1 MKRRITVLL
10 LAFCLL
16 PVLSGCNSLLERDYR
31 SVSRHI
37 SQTSDTE
44 DTSAL
49 RAETYSDLVNSV
61 QFFVSMGETEGVVH
75 LYQYSGDVEQ
85 DVEDA
90 CQEVLEQDP
99 LGAWAL
105 EDITWTSSRIVSY
118 YECVFTFTYRHTAT
132 EIASIQSVV
141 GSTAIRDALG
151 DALSDYESSLVLQVS
166 SYYAQKELLLGLVQE
181 AYYSLPGYAQGYPD
195 VSISVYPQESTG
207 AQRVVEFSFTWSDSQ
222 AALQAR
228 AEAIAYAAATQVGTA
243 PAQGEVGYWLLY
255 SRLADGLSYSADSGR
270 ASVYTALVT
279 GRTNSEG
286 AALAFQYLCDQA
298 GLTCLTV
305 QGTLDGSPH
314 WWNLVE
320 VDEVWRHVDVTA
332 GNTQEDFLRPDG
344 QVSDRYTWD
353 TETYPA
359 CPDPEPEEESSDG
372 DETSEDTSVGD
383 ISVGDVFPDP
393 GRDEIPEVNPTA

>member
-1 MKRRITVLL
+1 MKRRVAALL
-10 LAFCLL
+10 LALCLL
-16 PVLSGCNSLLERDYR
+16 PALSGCESLLERDYR

-49 RAETYSDLVNSV
+49 RAESYSDLVNSV

-118 YECVFTFTYRHTAT
+118 YECVFTFTYRHTVS

-141 GSTAIRDALG
+141 GSNAIRDALG
-151 DALSDYESSLVLQVS
+151 GAISNYDSSLVLQVS

-181 AYYSLPGYAQGYPD
+181 AYCSLPGYAQGYPD

-207 AQRVVEFSFTWSDSQ
+207 TQQIVEISFTWSDSQ
-222 AALQAR
+222 ETLQAR
-228 AEAIAYAAATQVGTA
+228 AEAIASAAATLVGTD

-286 AALAFQYLCDQA
+286 VALAFQYLCDQA
-298 GLTCLTV
+298 GLTSLTV

-320 VDEVWRHVDVTA
+320 IDDVWRHVDVTA
-332 GNTQEDFLRPDG
+332 GDSQEDFLRSDS
-344 QVSDRYTWD
+344 QVSDRYTWN
-353 TETYPA
+353 TEQYPA
-359 CPDPEPEEESSDG
+359 CPDPETEEEPVEEADAPEEVVDGSAVSETDGGETAENGSS
-372 DETSEDTSVGD
+372 E
-383 ISVGDVFPDP
+383 
-393 GRDEIPEVNPTA
+393 

>member
-1 MKRRITVLL
+1 MKRRIAVLL

-16 PVLSGCNSLLERDYR
+16 PALSGCDSLLEREYR

-49 RAETYSDLVNSV
+49 RAESYSDLVNSV

-85 DVEDA
+85 DAEDA
-90 CQEVLEQDP
+90 CREVLEQDP

-132 EIASIQSVV
+132 EIASVQTVV

-151 DALSDYESSLVLQVS
+151 AALSDYDPSLVLQVS

-207 AQRVVEFSFTWSDSQ
+207 TQRIVELSFTWSDSQ
-222 AALQAR
+222 DTLQAR
-228 AEAIAYAAATQVGTA
+228 AEAIASAAATLVGTD
-243 PAQGEVGYWLLY
+243 PAQGEVGCWLLY
-255 SRLADGLSYSADSGR
+255 SRLGDGLNYSADSGR
-270 ASVYTALVT
+270 ASVYTALVA

-298 GLTCLTV
+298 GLACLTV

-332 GNTQEDFLRPDG
+332 GDSQEDFLRSDS
-344 QVSDRYTWD
+344 QVADRYTWD
-353 TETYPA
+353 TEQYPA
-359 CPDPEPEEESSDG
+359 CPDPETEEEPTGESDAPEEVVDG
-372 DETSEDTSVGD
+372 DDVPETDSQETAEDGSSE
-383 ISVGDVFPDP
+383 
-393 GRDEIPEVNPTA
+393 

>member
-1 MKRRITVLL
+1 MKRRIAVLL
-10 LAFCLL
+10 LALCLL
-16 PVLSGCNSLLERDYR
+16 PALSGCESLLERDYR

-49 RAETYSDLVNSV
+49 RAESYSDLVNSV
-61 QFFVSMGETEGVVH
+61 QFYVSMGETEGVVH

-118 YECVFTFTYRHTAT
+118 YECVFTFTYRHTVS

-141 GSTAIRDALG
+141 GFTAIRDALC
-151 DALSDYESSLVLQVS
+151 DVLSDYDSSLVLQVS

-195 VSISVYPQESTG
+195 VSISVYPQETTG
-207 AQRVVEFSFTWSDSQ
+207 TQQIVEISFTWSDSQ
-222 AALQAR
+222 ETLQAR
-228 AEAIAYAAATQVGTA
+228 AEAIASAAATLVGTD
-243 PAQGEVGYWLLY
+243 PAQGEAGYWLLY

-270 ASVYTALVT
+270 ASVYTALVI

-314 WWNLVE
+314 WWNLVS
-320 VDEVWRHVDVTA
+320 VDEVWRHVDVTS
-332 GNTQEDFLRPDG
+332 GDGQEDFLRSDS
-344 QVSDRYTWD
+344 QVSARYTWN

-359 CPDPEPEEESSDG
+359 CPDPETEENVSDG
-372 DETSEDTSVGD
+372 EDASENSGDEDVSSEAEE
-383 ISVGDVFPDP
+383 DV
-393 GRDEIPEVNPTA
+393 PTEDVSAE

>member
-1 MKRRITVLL
+1 MKRRIAALL

-16 PVLSGCNSLLERDYR
+16 PTLSGCDSLLEREYR
-31 SVSRHI
+31 SASRHI

-61 QFFVSMGETEGVVH
+61 QFFVTMGETEGVVH

-118 YECVFTFTYRHTAT
+118 YECIFTFTYRHTAA
-132 EIASIQSVV
+132 EIASIQTVV
-141 GSTAIRDALG
+141 GSNAIREALC
-151 DALSDYESSLVLQVS
+151 DVISDYDSSLVLQVS

-195 VSISVYPQESTG
+195 VTISVYPQESTG
-207 AQRVVEFSFTWSDSQ
+207 TQQIVEISFTWSGSQ
-222 AALQAR
+222 ETLQAR
-228 AEAIAYAAATQVGTA
+228 AEAIASAAATLVGTE

-255 SRLADGLSYSADSGR
+255 SRLTDGLSYSANNGQ

-286 AALAFQYLCDQA
+286 AALAFQYLCEQA
-298 GLTCLTV
+298 GLTCLAV

-320 VDEVWRHVDVTA
+320 VDGVWRHVDVTA
-332 GNTQEDFLRPDG
+332 GDGQEDFLRADS

-353 TETYPA
+353 TEQYPA
-359 CPDPEPEEESSDG
+359 CPDPEPEEERSDEEEAPEDAADG
-372 DETSEDTSVGD
+372 NTAAETESGEAAMEVPSE
-383 ISVGDVFPDP
+383 
-393 GRDEIPEVNPTA
+393 

>member
-1 MKRRITVLL
+1 MKRRIAVLL
-10 LAFCLL
+10 LALCLF
-16 PVLSGCNSLLERDYR
+16 PALSGCDSLLERDYR

-49 RAETYSDLVNSV
+49 RAESYSDLVNSV

-118 YECVFTFTYRHTAT
+118 YECVFTFTYRHTAS

-141 GSTAIRDALG
+141 GSTAIRDALC
-151 DALSDYESSLVLQVS
+151 DVLSDYDSSLVLQVS

-195 VSISVYPQESTG
+195 VSISVYPQEATG
-207 AQRVVEFSFTWSDSQ
+207 TQRIVEISLTWSDSQ
-222 AALQAR
+222 ETLRTR
-228 AEAIAYAAATQVGTA
+228 AEAIASAAATLVGTD

-279 GRTNSEG
+279 GRANSEG

-320 VDEVWRHVDVTA
+320 VDDVWHHADVTA
-332 GNTQEDFLRPDG
+332 GDSQDDFLRSDS
-344 QVSDRYTWD
+344 QVSERYTWN
-353 TETYPA
+353 TEQYPA
-359 CPDPEPEEESSDG
+359 CPDPETEEGSFSEEDADMDVEGANSTPDDG
-372 DETSEDTSVGD
+372 TLS
-383 ISVGDVFPDP
+383 
-393 GRDEIPEVNPTA
+393 

>member
-1 MKRRITVLL
+1 MKRRIAALL
-10 LAFCLL
+10 LALCLL
-16 PVLSGCNSLLERDYR
+16 PALSGCESLLERDYR

-49 RAETYSDLVNSV
+49 RAESYSDLVNSV
-61 QFFVSMGETEGVVH
+61 QFFVSMGETEGGVH

-85 DVEDA
+85 DVADA

-118 YECVFTFTYRHTAT
+118 YECVFTFTYRHTVS

-141 GSTAIRDALG
+141 GSNAIRDALG
-151 DALSDYESSLVLQVS
+151 GAISNYDSSLVLQIS

-207 AQRVVEFSFTWSDSQ
+207 TQQIVEISFTWSDSQ
-222 AALQAR
+222 ETLQAR
-228 AEAIAYAAATQVGTA
+228 AEAIASAAATLVGTD

-255 SRLADGLSYSADSGR
+255 SRLADGLSYSADNGR

-286 AALAFQYLCDQA
+286 VALAFQYLCDQA
-298 GLTCLTV
+298 GLTSLTV

-320 VDEVWRHVDVTA
+320 VDDVWRHVDVTA
-332 GNTQEDFLRPDG
+332 GDSQEDFLRSDS

-353 TETYPA
+353 TEQYPA
-359 CPDPEPEEESSDG
+359 CPDLETEEEPVEEADAPEEVVDGSAVSETDGGETAENGSS
-372 DETSEDTSVGD
+372 E
-383 ISVGDVFPDP
+383 
-393 GRDEIPEVNPTA
+393 

>member
-1 MKRRITVLL
+1 MKRPIAVLL
-10 LAFCLL
+10 LVFCLL
-16 PVLSGCNSLLERDYR
+16 PALSGCDTLLERDYR

-105 EDITWTSSRIVSY
+105 EDITWSSSRIVSY

-132 EIASIQSVV
+132 EIASVQSVV
-141 GSTAIRDALG
+141 GSNAIRDALG
-151 DALSDYESSLVLQVS
+151 GAISNYDSSLVLQIS

-195 VSISVYPQESTG
+195 VSISVYPQGSTG
-207 AQRVVEFSFTWSDSQ
+207 TQRIVEISFTWSDSQ
-222 AALQAR
+222 ETLQAR
-228 AEAIAYAAATQVGTA
+228 AEAVASAAATLVGTD

-255 SRLADGLSYSADSGR
+255 SRLADGLSYSADNGR

-320 VDEVWRHVDVTA
+320 VDDVWRHVDVTA
-332 GNTQEDFLRPDG
+332 GDSQEDFLRSDS
-344 QVSDRYTWD
+344 QVSDRYTWN
-353 TETYPA
+353 TEQYPA
-359 CPDPEPEEESSDG
+359 CPDPKPEEPADGEDVSDEE
-372 DETSEDTSVGD
+372 DAAPDADPEETGEE
-383 ISVGDVFPDP
+383 FPS
-393 GRDEIPEVNPTA
+393 A